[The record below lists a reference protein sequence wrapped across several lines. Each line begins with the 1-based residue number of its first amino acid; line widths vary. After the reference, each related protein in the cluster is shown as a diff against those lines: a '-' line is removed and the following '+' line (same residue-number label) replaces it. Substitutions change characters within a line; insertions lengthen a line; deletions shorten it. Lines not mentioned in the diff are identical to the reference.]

1 MSGNSKN
8 ETTLYPEGE
17 TINIKY
23 KSNDQLAWVA
33 LTFTNNKDEKFY
45 IPIPYWRFRQFA
57 REIEDDALEDMIRK
71 TAFETVM
78 REMDDGCIWND
89 SI

>member
-1 MSGNSKN
+1 MSDTTKN
-8 ETTLYPEGE
+8 ETILYPEVE

-33 LTFTNNKDEKFY
+33 LSFTNKEGENFY
-45 IPIPYWRFRQFA
+45 VPIPYWKFKQFA
-57 REIEDDALEDMIRK
+57 RDIKDEALEDMIRK

-78 REMDDGCIWND
+78 RELDDGCIWNENL
-89 SI
+89 